1 MNRKLIIAS
10 GLALGVLLSGCSS
23 NKGMEESM
31 ASLNTKVDQLADQV
45 SALRSEQAT
54 MSSDVRASTAAAN
67 EAKMAADEALAEAMR
82 ANQRLDNMASSYT
95 K

>member
-1 MNRKLIIAS
+1 MNKKLIIAS
-10 GLALGVLLSGCSS
+10 GLALGVLLTGCSS
-23 NKGMEESM
+23 NKGLEAEVST
-31 ASLNTKVDQLADQV
+31 LNNKVDQLADQV

-54 MSSDVRASTAAAN
+54 MSSDVRAAAAASN